1 MLSQLLAL
9 EKRLFKKADNWSGKL
24 MAEAAMDGGVPQQG
38 RGSPAAAAV
47 SHSLPLTLHGYT
59 SAADLLIKETQRR
72 NTFLLYA
79 EAPAA
84 GAPTAEAE
92 ATAGPLQPARTHKQR
107 GRGKSAASPQQQLP
121 AAVVGYIIFTT
132 TGLNAHI
139 SKLAVAAEWRRRG
152 IARALVRSAVAAALA
167 ERRVTSVSLHVD
179 ADNSPALELYLSEG
193 FASEAL
199 LEVRKQ
205 LCFWSTRVL
214 CQLLAALHAHAPHSA
229 RAFTPASAHYR
240 ARRVTHPR
248 PQSPQ
253 GLQDYYC
260 RGRHAHKMRLDLD
273 SGL

>member
-1 MLSQLLAL
+1 MEAGAIAERAAQAVVAPCEIKRLPQKGDPAVLSQLLAL
-9 EKRLFKKADNWSGKL
+9 EKRLFKKADNWG
-24 MAEAAMDGGVPQQG
+24 
-38 RGSPAAAAV
+38 
-47 SHSLPLTLHGYT
+47 
-59 SAADLLIKETQRR
+59 DLLIKETQRR

-92 ATAGPLQPARTHKQR
+92 ATAGPLQPARPHKQR
-107 GRGKSAASPQQQLP
+107 GGGKSAASPQQQLP

-199 LEVRKQ
+199 LE
-205 LCFWSTRVL
+205 
-214 CQLLAALHAHAPHSA
+214 
-229 RAFTPASAHYR
+229 
-240 ARRVTHPR
+240 
-248 PQSPQ
+248 
-253 GLQDYYC
+253 DYYC